1 MFKVSHS
8 CKNSERCKGKH
19 QKKTKEGLISSQ
31 CARCELS
38 KERILSE
45 LACTNSK

>member
-1 MFKVSHS
+1 MFKEKHN
-8 CKNSERCKGKH
+8 CKDLKICKGKC
-19 QKKTKEGLISSQ
+19 QKKTKEGLTSSQ

-45 LACTNSK
+45 LARSNSK